1 MRTSSRPDLR
11 GEEGITIVEAIIA
24 ASVLLIA
31 MLGGFLAIESA
42 SSATKGAER
51 QAIAAAVGEREIEE
65 LAGLPFARIA
75 HCNNSNAP
83 AHNQNPGAPA
93 GQVPENP
100 AYYVM
105 NTIPRRFQV
114 LADYRKPGSPELPG
128 TEGGELLAMTS
139 SNCVPNASDGIASPQ
154 KQFSSGGVTGTVWR
168 FVTYREDSCPPNLP
182 DLTGPLNGLV
192 SGALNTASGLLAGLT
207 GANGAIPLGVNL
219 FCSQPQDSKRITVA
233 VVVDEASTLGPHKPT
248 WLSTIVTNERDGLL
262 LDETSRLN
270 F

>member
-1 MRTSSRPDLR
+1 LRTSSRPDLR

-65 LAGLPFARIA
+65 LAGLPFAQIA
-75 HCNNSNAP
+75 HCNNSNVP
-83 AHNQNPGAPA
+83 AHNQDPGAPA

-100 AYYVM
+100 GYYVM

-114 LADYRKPGSPELPG
+114 LSDYRKAGSPELPG
-128 TEGGELLAMTS
+128 TEGGELLAITS
-139 SNCVPNASDGIASPQ
+139 SNCAVTSPQ
-154 KQFSSGGVTGTVWR
+154 KSFSSGGVTGTVWR
-168 FVTYREDSCPPNLP
+168 FVTYREDSCPPNLTS
-182 DLTGPLNGLV
+182 LTGPLNGLV

-219 FCSQPQDSKRITVA
+219 FCGQPRDSKRITVA

-262 LDETSRLN
+262 LDETSRVN